1 MRLLRKLLIE
11 SLRLHPWATDTA
23 RPKKE
28 ELAELLTEAQRLA
41 EAVGNEDERWR
52 GRIPRLLL
60 LYWRG
65 GLPPQKVNAGRG
77 AAMAAER
84 HFRTPEK
91 LGPLNEAFGGCTPL
105 FSVV

>member
-11 SLRLHPWATDTA
+11 SLRLRPWATDTA

-52 GRIPRLLL
+52 VRIPPLPLVCL
-60 LYWRG
+60 PG
-65 GLPPQKVNAGRG
+65 GCPPQKEGAGRG
-77 AAMAAER
+77 AA
-84 HFRTPEK
+84 
-91 LGPLNEAFGGCTPL
+91 LGASGRLQAPQQCSGLNRGL
-105 FSVV
+105 L